1 MAMPT
6 PEDRGVVYPV
16 PGPGTRSRRV
26 WEIADAVTEE
36 TGRRA
41 ERREVVERF
50 VAENGNPNTATT
62 QYQHWKATYDAR
74 DVSASFAERQP
85 GDAGP
90 EALKVA
96 PDGRLVIPQDMR
108 LAMLLGDD
116 GHVTARVVDG
126 ELRLVS
132 RASALRRMQAEA
144 KGLKK
149 PGESVVDAF
158 LAERRGLWRAT

>member
-1 MAMPT
+1 MPS
-6 PEDRGVVYPV
+6 PEDQGIAYPG
-16 PGPGTRSRRV
+16 PGPGTRGRRV

-41 ERREVVERF
+41 ERREVVDRF

-62 QYQHWKATYDAR
+62 QYQHWKANYGAR
-74 DVSASFAERQP
+74 DAPRTERQP

-90 EALKVA
+90 QSLKVA
-96 PDGRLVIPQDMR
+96 PDGRLVIPREMR

-116 GHVTARVVDG
+116 GRVTARVVRG

-132 RASALRRMQAEA
+132 RAGALRRMQAEA
-144 KGLKK
+144 GRYKK
-149 PGESVVDAF
+149 PGESVVDSF
-158 LAERRGLWRAT
+158 LAERRGLWGSE

>member
-1 MAMPT
+1 MST
-6 PEDRGVVYPV
+6 PEDQPIAYPV

-41 ERREVVERF
+41 ERREVVDRF
-50 VAENGNPNTATT
+50 VAENGNRNTATT
-62 QYQHWKATYDAR
+62 QYQHWKANHDAH
-74 DVSASFAERQP
+74 DASVRTERQS

-90 EALKVA
+90 QALKVA
-96 PDGRLVIPQDMR
+96 PDGRLVIPQEMR
-108 LAMLLGDD
+108 LAMRLGDD
-116 GHVTARVVDG
+116 DRVTARVVRG

-132 RASALRRMQAEA
+132 RAVALGRMQAEA
-144 KGLKK
+144 RQYKK

-158 LAERRGLWRAT
+158 LAERRGLWGSE